1 MFSETTQSL
10 LIQFDR
16 LQVWPMDTLQDI
28 TRRLQILRELLAD
41 LPVDL
46 AYLHGSMAC
55 QQATA
60 FSDVDVAL
68 VASRDLSPLEQL
80 NLELDLESALA
91 RRGIPNADARVINR
105 APLEAQ
111 GRVVS
116 RGVLVYS
123 RAESV
128 RSAFENR
135 VLARYRS
142 LLPALDQ
149 QWLSY
154 VNRARA
160 ELQSKGFYAA

>member
-1 MFSETTQSL
+1 
-10 LIQFDR
+10 
-16 LQVWPMDTLQDI
+16 MDGLQDI
-28 TRRLQILRELLAD
+28 TQRLAVLQELLVD
-41 LPVDL
+41 RPVDL

-80 NLELDLESALA
+80 DLELDLESALSEQ
-91 RRGIPNADARVINR
+91 GIPNADVRIINR

-111 GRVVS
+111 GRIVAQ
-116 RGVLVYS
+116 GVLVYS
-123 RAESV
+123 RNESV
-128 RSAFENR
+128 RSAYEAR
-135 VLARYRS
+135 VATQYRS
-142 LLPALDQ
+142 LLPRLRQ

-160 ELQSKGFYAA
+160 ELRSKGLYGA